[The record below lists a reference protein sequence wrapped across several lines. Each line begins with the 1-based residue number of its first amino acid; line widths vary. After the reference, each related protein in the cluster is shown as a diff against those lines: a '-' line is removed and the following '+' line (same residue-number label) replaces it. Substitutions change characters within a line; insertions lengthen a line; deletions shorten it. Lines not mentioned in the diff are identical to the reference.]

1 MRAAFDSMD
10 SQPPRKKRKAAEM
23 AQSIIEKKVRV
34 RNREGASGIIS
45 QQVALADALRTGK
58 KKKKN
63 KKNKN
68 VITSSAFADEH
79 PGNPLDHSLPS
90 STSRD
95 IIFIDL
101 TGDDDEDDNYE
112 TTHADSH
119 IIIDLT
125 GDDDDENDVSSDMDI
140 SDSGASVQ
148 YVSSG
153 EEGGDDNLAHSGT
166 NINGPSHEKE
176 NVEKDSIP
184 EGSVCIN
191 PPSAM
196 SPTSER
202 PCQGTKLQP
211 DRLPK
216 PQSMGNVTDN
226 PSMGSSSSA
235 RYSTR
240 PYLGTVYSSMRG
252 KTGGSDGNLGS
263 TSVMPQSRE
272 GTNESDR
279 NVASHGVFGQ
289 KGASANSG
297 FTFTCPLPSH
307 AQQTPK
313 PLVPVDHTTAHSSQ
327 RIFHGFHHVQ
337 GLSRDDTHLSDTLIK
352 AFRSGGNA
360 LERSTTPAVAHGDN
374 NSRSS
379 LENVSHGF
387 DVPGMSRINT
397 PTSSTPTSS
406 FIFKDPMR
414 PSRES
419 SSLSHNH
426 TDARSDGP
434 SVNMMDIDAND
445 DGLHGTSQPQSPK
458 STPRY
463 FSSNTDSFSRE
474 DSEADEDDVEL
485 AVFLSSGS
493 DQDIPM

>member
-1 MRAAFDSMD
+1 
-10 SQPPRKKRKAAEM
+10 M

-34 RNREGASGIIS
+34 RNREGASGTIS
-45 QQVALADALRTGK
+45 QQVARADALRTG

-79 PGNPLDHSLPS
+79 SEKPLDQSMPS
-90 STSRD
+90 SSTYRD

-101 TGDDDEDDNYE
+101 TGDDDENGTYE

-140 SDSGASVQ
+140 SVSGASVQ

-153 EEGGDDNLAHSGT
+153 EEDGDDGLAHSGT
-166 NINGPSHEKE
+166 SIHGPSHEKE

-211 DRLPK
+211 DCLPK
-216 PQSMGNVTDN
+216 PQSMGNVTAN
-226 PSMGSSSSA
+226 SSLGSSSSV

-252 KTGGSDGNLGS
+252 KTGGRGDETLGLA
-263 TSVMPQSRE
+263 TSVIPQSRE
-272 GTNESDR
+272 GTSESDR
-279 NVASHGVFGQ
+279 KVVSHGVFGQ
-289 KGASANSG
+289 KGASAENS
-297 FTFTCPLPSH
+297 FTFACPPPSH
-307 AQQTPK
+307 AHQTPK
-313 PLVPVDHTTAHSSQ
+313 PLVPVDHTTPHSSQ

-337 GLSRDDTHLSDTLIK
+337 GLSRNSAHLSDTLIK
-352 AFRSGGNA
+352 AFRSGNA
-360 LERSTTPAVAHGDN
+360 LERSTKPAVAHGDN
-374 NSRSS
+374 NSRSP
-379 LENVSHGF
+379 LENISHGF

-406 FIFKDPMR
+406 FISKDPMR

-419 SSLSHNH
+419 SSLSYNH
-426 TDARSDGP
+426 TVARSDGP
-434 SVNMMDIDAND
+434 SANMMDIDAND
-445 DGLHGTSQPQSPK
+445 DSLHGTSQPQSSN

-463 FSSNTDSFSRE
+463 FGSNTESFSRE